1 MTDIN
6 INDIII
12 DNNDDT
18 LSIISE
24 VEIEL
29 ESIIDDDINYMYN
42 SRWTKYIDLFR
53 EKYSDPIIIDIEELI
68 KNPIIEVSIQD
79 SIEN

>member
-1 MTDIN
+1 MSNINNNN
-6 INDIII
+6 INDLIINNNNNNN

-29 ESIIDDDINYMYN
+29 ESIIEDDINYMYN
-42 SRWTKYIDLFR
+42 ARWTKYIDLFR
-53 EKYSDPIIIDIEELI
+53 TKYSDPLIIDIEELI
-68 KNPIIEVSIQD
+68 EDQIK
-79 SIEN
+79 